1 MHSARPFA
9 ATSVLFA
16 LAMVSTAG
24 LLEAQKKKPG
34 SNDDGY
40 IPVVVPLDKQKKEKE
55 INQTLPPPKELPTAV
70 NAETDRLTFDV
81 SPLSGKGLLTPQ
93 TREALR
99 SLLKTNRGTIVALR
113 ALVAGSGDLR
123 RIGELVGE
131 VFGDKHQP
139 LPVLTVVQV
148 GGLPLAGAQV
158 VIEAVETDRRVVNPH
173 GLAFLS
179 GVAGRSVAQSMEQLK
194 AALRQG
200 GMDGADVVRAT
211 CFVSALDEERDAR
224 NAMAASFPGAVLD
237 FVQMQRAPV
246 EPQAKCEAV
255 ARLKAEPS
263 GPLTF
268 SGTIAGEHASAM
280 ALVRAPRLVFT
291 GTQLAFGREES
302 DAKLAFERMDRV
314 LASENTRA
322 DQVVLM
328 HVYAASGAAAGQVRA
343 VVANRWK
350 PPQEPTVTT
359 LPIEGLPSL
368 DAVFSMDVIAAA
380 EAAPQR

>member
-200 GMDGADVVRAT
+200 GMDGTVVVRAT
-211 CFVSALDEERDAR
+211 CFVSAIDEESDER
-224 NAMAASFPGAVLD
+224 NAMAANFPGAD
-237 FVQMQRAPV
+237 
-246 EPQAKCEAV
+246 
-255 ARLKAEPS
+255 
-263 GPLTF
+263 
-268 SGTIAGEHASAM
+268 
-280 ALVRAPRLVFT
+280 
-291 GTQLAFGREES
+291 
-302 DAKLAFERMDRV
+302 
-314 LASENTRA
+314 
-322 DQVVLM
+322 
-328 HVYAASGAAAGQVRA
+328 
-343 VVANRWK
+343 
-350 PPQEPTVTT
+350 
-359 LPIEGLPSL
+359 
-368 DAVFSMDVIAAA
+368 
-380 EAAPQR
+380 